1 LRLLTVD
8 TVESNAGIVQFDRI
22 LVGQTEGRKPFWK
35 PYCRWEDNIKCLLKK
50 QFVQMYIV
58 DSGGSG

>member
-1 LRLLTVD
+1 M
-8 TVESNAGIVQFDRI
+8 VENNAGIVKFDRI
-22 LVGQTEGRKPFWK
+22 LVGRTEGRKPFGK

-58 DSGGSG
+58 DSGGSR